1 MCVTFIYLNDKA
13 VDDPKSYQLIVLN
26 NRDELFDRPTLSPT
40 WKDGRDQADPYGGT
54 WLGMSRDG
62 RLGNVLAV
70 LENAT
75 DEIPCK
81 IVYEYLKSEMPPED
95 YVAEQLSKEA
105 QQYNGFNV
113 ILLHRLFNEEIERK
127 TYFGVQFSNRQ
138 GSPTAAF
145 GPGIY
150 GFGNSVL
157 GKPFKKI
164 TYGLRLFE
172 EKLKIL
178 DDENVNEQ
186 ELMKQFLDILIDQ
199 TSNYLKAQQANTQKE
214 NIISLFFS
222 HYPDEQLISQKKQ
235 DKDRCKLMSQLFY
248 EFPEPLRY
256 GTRCHTIVLVNGVG
270 RCTYFERSRKQIT
283 PHNPDAKYKLILLN
297 NRDELLNRPTSTA
310 RWENGILAGRDERE
324 SIRGTWL
331 CMNAIGSISNLLAIT
346 VPIHQMKSS
355 SLTVTR
361 GQILLSVYYVIY
373 SILYNLIL
381 DYNGALPVDFVKSN
395 KKPEEFCKLLINT
408 VNRYNAFQILCFQ
421 RNEYDQ
427 YEVAGLTYQ
436 PDDKIEVTRY
446 PPGIHGFSN
455 SPSCEP
461 FKKVQRDP
469 RMFCR
474 CYPDDQ
480 LKRRCGRSS
489 ELCKYRAAIFVR
501 YPDGIPYGTRSHTI
515 IIVDRNN
522 RATYYEKS
530 METGAGKASEATW
543 SERIFHFELI

>member
-1 MCVTFIYLNDKA
+1 MCITF
-13 VDDPKSYQLIVLN
+13 
-26 NRDELFDRPTLSPT
+26 
-40 WKDGRDQADPYGGT
+40 
-54 WLGMSRDG
+54 
-62 RLGNVLAV
+62 
-70 LENAT
+70 
-75 DEIPCK
+75 
-81 IVYEYLKSEMPPED
+81 VYVE
-95 YVAEQLSKEA
+95 
-105 QQYNGFNV
+105 
-113 ILLHRLFNEEIERK
+113 
-127 TYFGVQFSNRQ
+127 
-138 GSPTAAF
+138 
-145 GPGIY
+145 
-150 GFGNSVL
+150 
-157 GKPFKKI
+157 
-164 TYGLRLFE
+164 
-172 EKLKIL
+172 
-178 DDENVNEQ
+178 
-186 ELMKQFLDILIDQ
+186 
-199 TSNYLKAQQANTQKE
+199 
-214 NIISLFFS
+214 
-222 HYPDEQLISQKKQ
+222 
-235 DKDRCKLMSQLFY
+235 
-248 EFPEPLRY
+248 
-256 GTRCHTIVLVNGVG
+256 
-270 RCTYFERSRKQIT
+270 
-283 PHNPDAKYKLILLN
+283 HNPDAKYKLILLN

-355 SLTVTR
+355 SITVTR
-361 GQILLSVYYVIY
+361 
-373 SILYNLIL
+373 
-381 DYNGALPVDFVKSN
+381 GALPVDFVKSN

-461 FKKVQRDP
+461 FKKVQRGMEKVSDIIEEINSEDLSETEIIE
-469 RMFCR
+469 RLLQLATDKYQ

-480 LKRRCGRSS
+480 LKRRCGRSN

>member
-26 NRDELFDRPTLSPT
+26 NRDELFDRPTLPPT
-40 WKDGRDQADPYGGT
+40 WKDGILCGRDQADPYGGT

-75 DEIPCK
+75 DEIPCAITRGK

-95 YVAEQLSKEA
+95 YVAEQLSNEA

-199 TSNYLKAQQANTQKE
+199 TS
-214 NIISLFFS
+214 

-248 EFPEPLRY
+248 EFPEPVRY

-283 PHNPDAKYKLILLN
+283 PV
-297 NRDELLNRPTSTA
+297 
-310 RWENGILAGRDERE
+310 
-324 SIRGTWL
+324 SIVTWDD
-331 CMNAIGSISNLLAIT
+331 T
-346 VPIHQMKSS
+346 IH
-355 SLTVTR
+355 
-361 GQILLSVYYVIY
+361 YFD
-373 SILYNLIL
+373 L
-381 DYNGALPVDFVKSN
+381 DD
-395 KKPEEFCKLLINT
+395 T
-408 VNRYNAFQILCFQ
+408 
-421 RNEYDQ
+421 
-427 YEVAGLTYQ
+427 
-436 PDDKIEVTRY
+436 
-446 PPGIHGFSN
+446 
-455 SPSCEP
+455 
-461 FKKVQRDP
+461 
-469 RMFCR
+469 
-474 CYPDDQ
+474 
-480 LKRRCGRSS
+480 
-489 ELCKYRAAIFVR
+489 
-501 YPDGIPYGTRSHTI
+501 
-515 IIVDRNN
+515 
-522 RATYYEKS
+522 
-530 METGAGKASEATW
+530 
-543 SERIFHFELI
+543 